1 MDPASGLDIRLVF
14 TLYHQRQYTA
24 VKKMRTPLK

>member
-14 TLYHQRQYTA
+14 TLYHRQYTA